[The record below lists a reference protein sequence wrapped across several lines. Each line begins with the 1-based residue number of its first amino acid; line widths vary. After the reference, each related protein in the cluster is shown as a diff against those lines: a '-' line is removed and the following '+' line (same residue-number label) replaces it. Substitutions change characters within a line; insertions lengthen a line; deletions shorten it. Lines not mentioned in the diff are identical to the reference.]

1 MKLFLDS
8 SKVEEVRKWLPVI
21 SGVTTNP
28 AILKREGGD
37 VEDLANVIAPLP
49 ISIEACGD
57 FLTDAQHYAELI
69 PNVVVKVPLITTSGG
84 SNIDTIY
91 ELTNKGIEV
100 NCTALMSFSQ
110 VILATQ
116 LGVKYVSVFAGRID
130 DEGGDY
136 KKVISDCV
144 DFLEDGTTEL
154 IVGSVRTIGNV
165 LDSFRARA
173 HIVTITPPIL
183 EKMIKHENS
192 LRTVIEFEEAHRRL
206 SESV

>member
-8 SKVEEVRKWLPVI
+8 SKVEEVRNWLPII

-37 VEDLANVIAPLP
+37 IEELACLINPLP
-49 ISIEACGD
+49 ISVEACGD
-57 FLTDAQHYAELI
+57 FLTDARKFASEI
-69 PNVVVKVPLITTSGG
+69 PNVVVKVPLLTTSGG
-84 SNIDTIY
+84 DNIEVIKTLQD
-91 ELTNKGIEV
+91 EGIEI

-110 VILATQ
+110 VILASQ
-116 LGVKYVSVFAGRID
+116 LGVRYVSVFAGRVD

-144 DFLEDGTTEL
+144 DFLDSDESTEL
-154 IVGSVRTIGNV
+154 IVGSVRTVGNV
-165 LDSFRARA
+165 FDSFRARA

-183 EKMIKHENS
+183 EKMLKHENS
-192 LRTVIEFEEAHRRL
+192 LRTVREFEEAHKQL
-206 SESV
+206 SK

>member
-21 SGVTTNP
+21 SGITTNP

-37 VEDLANVIAPLP
+37 IEELADAISPLP

-57 FLTDAQHYAELI
+57 FLTDAQYYAGMI
-69 PNVVVKVPLITTSGG
+69 SNAVIKVPLITASGG
-84 SNIDTIY
+84 SNIDVIH
-91 ELTNKGIEV
+91 ELADKGIEV

-110 VILATQ
+110 VIIAAQ
-116 LGVKYVSVFAGRID
+116 LGVRYVSVFAGRID

-136 KKVISDCV
+136 KKIIADCV
-144 DFLEDGTTEL
+144 DFLDTDEVTEL

-192 LRTVIEFEEAHRRL
+192 LRTVREFENAH
-206 SESV
+206 SQMVG

>member
-8 SKVEEVRKWLPVI
+8 SKIEEVKRWLPVI

-37 VEDLANVIAPLP
+37 IKELAAIINPLP
-49 ISIEACGD
+49 ISVEACGD
-57 FLTDAQHYAELI
+57 FLTDAQYYAGMI

-84 SNIDTIY
+84 SNIDVIY
-91 ELTNKGIEV
+91 ELINKGIEV
-100 NCTALMSFSQ
+100 NCTALMSLSQ
-110 VILATQ
+110 VILAAQ
-116 LGVKYVSVFAGRID
+116 LGVRYVSVFAGRID

-144 DFLEDGTTEL
+144 DFLDDDETTEL
-154 IVGSVRTIGNV
+154 IVGSVRTVGNV
-165 LDSFRARA
+165 LDSFRAKA

-183 EKMIKHENS
+183 EKMLKHENS
-192 LRTVIEFEEAHRRL
+192 LRTVREFEEAHRKL
-206 SESV
+206 SK